1 MRICLAGHS
10 VEGLLSAS
18 VGGSERQIA
27 LLART
32 LAARGHD
39 VALVVTGL
47 AGGERTIDG
56 VRVRAGW
63 EPERGVRYVRAVTYR
78 YPHLWRVLRDERADV
93 YYARGA
99 GYYTPFVVEAAR
111 TRGAVSIL
119 ALASDRDLDVSASS
133 VLFAVGGSRLSPL
146 VARVGHRVYR
156 DWAARRAT
164 WVAVQNRDQAGA
176 CAALGLRAAALP
188 NIVLPPPPGVRRLK
202 PTGDVVWVGN
212 VFEGRR
218 SKGLEDLA
226 VLAGA
231 LPDVTFTVVGAL
243 EAGASGPTVRALA
256 ELSNVELTGSLPH
269 AETQRRIARSRLVLN
284 TSPSEGF
291 SNVML
296 EGWSLGRPSVT
307 LRVDPDGLLSEQG
320 LGVCAEGDVLRMAKA
335 VKGLLADDARRE
347 DMSARCRAYVTD
359 RHGADRVAEA
369 FEALAV
375 APR

>member
-1 MRICLAGHS
+1 MRVCLTGHS
-10 VEGLLSAS
+10 VAGLLSAS

-99 GYYTPFVVEAAR
+99 GYYTPFVVAVAR
-111 TRGAVSIL
+111 TRCAVSVL
-119 ALASDRDLDVSASS
+119 GLASDRDLDVSASS

-146 VARVGHRVYR
+146 VARLGHRVYR
-156 DWAARRAT
+156 RAARRAT
-164 WVAVQNRDQAGA
+164 WVAVQNRDQAKA
-176 CAALGLRAAALP
+176 CAALGLRAADLP
-188 NIVLPPPPGVRRLK
+188 NVVLPPPPGVQRLK

-231 LPDVTFTVVGAL
+231 LPDVAFTVVGAL
-243 EAGASGPTVRALA
+243 EAGTAGPTVRALA
-256 ELSNVELTGSLPH
+256 ELPNVELTGSLSH
-269 AETQRRIARSRLVLN
+269 AETQSRIARSRLVVN

-307 LRVDPDGLLSEQG
+307 LHVDPDGLLNEQG
-320 LGVCAEGDVLRMAKA
+320 HGVCAEGDVLRMAKA

-347 DMSARCRAYVTD
+347 EMAARCRTYAAE
-359 RHGADRVAEA
+359 RHGADHVAEA

>member
-1 MRICLAGHS
+1 MKVCLAGHS

-18 VGGSERQIA
+18 VGGSERQVA

-39 VALVVTGL
+39 VAVVVTGL
-47 AGGERTIDG
+47 EGGDREIDG

-63 EPERGVRYVRAVTYR
+63 EAARGVRYVRAVTYR
-78 YPHLWRVLRDERADV
+78 YPHLRRVLCDEAADV

-99 GYYTPFVVEAAR
+99 GYYTPFVVAAAR
-111 TRGAVSIL
+111 GRNATSIL

-164 WVAVQNRDQAGA
+164 WIGVQNRDQAAA
-176 CAALGLRAAALP
+176 CAALGLRAADLP
-188 NIVLPPPPGVRRLK
+188 NIVVPPPAAVRRLK
-202 PTGDVVWVGN
+202 TTRDVVWVGN

-226 VLAGA
+226 VIAGA
-231 LPDVTFTVVGAL
+231 LPEVTFTVVGAL
-243 EAGASGPTVRALA
+243 EAGAAAPTVSTLRELA
-256 ELSNVELTGSLPH
+256 NVELTGALPH
-269 AETQRRIARSRLVLN
+269 ADAQRHIARSRLILN

-307 LRVDPDGLLSEQG
+307 LWVDPDGLLNEQG
-320 LGVCAEGDVLRMAKA
+320 LGVCAEGDVLRLAKA
-335 VKGLLADDARRE
+335 VKGLLGDDARR
-347 DMSARCRAYVTD
+347 DAMAARCREYVAG
-359 RHGADRVAEA
+359 RHGADHVAEA
-369 FEALAV
+369 FEALAT

>member
-1 MRICLAGHS
+1 MKVCLVGHS

-39 VALVVTGL
+39 VALVVTDLG
-47 AGGERTIDG
+47 GGEREIDG

-63 EPERGVRYVRAVTYR
+63 EAGRGVRYVRAVMYR
-78 YPHLWRVLRDERADV
+78 YPRLWRVLRDERADV

-99 GYYTPFVVEAAR
+99 GYYTPFVVGAAR
-111 TRGAVSIL
+111 AAKAVSIL

-146 VARVGHRVYR
+146 VARLGHRVYR

-164 WVAVQNRDQAGA
+164 WVAVQNRDQAAA
-176 CAALGLRAAALP
+176 CAALGLRVADLP
-188 NIVLPPPPGVRRLK
+188 NIVVPPPANLRRLK

-218 SKGLEDLA
+218 SKGLETLA

-231 LPDVTFTVVGAL
+231 LPEVAFTVVGAL
-243 EAGASGPTVRALA
+243 EAGDAGPTVRTLR
-256 ELSNVELTGSLPH
+256 ELPNVELTGALSH
-269 AETQRRIARSRLVLN
+269 ADTQRRLARSRLVLN

-307 LRVDPDGLLSEQG
+307 LCVDPDGLLSEQG
-320 LGVCAEGDVLRMAKA
+320 LGVCAGGDVLCMAKA
-335 VKGLLADDARRE
+335 VKGLLADDARRDE
-347 DMSARCRAYVTD
+347 MAARCRAYVAG
-359 RHGADRVAEA
+359 RHGAEGVAQA
-369 FEALAV
+369 FEALAA